1 MPPVQLPNDQIA
13 IDTPVFDDAAGRPT
27 APPPGAVI
35 TFTPGDP
42 AIATLVVGADGKS
55 ATITPVAAQGAFT
68 YTVSAGRPDG
78 TQIPGYTQELD
89 IVAGAAAAL
98 VPNLSLSARA

>member
-13 IDTPVFDDAAGRPT
+13 VDTPVFDDAAGRPAA
-27 APPPGAVI
+27 APPGVVI

-42 AIATLVVGADGKS
+42 AIATLVVAADGKS
-55 ATITPVAAQGAFT
+55 ATIAPVAAQGTFT
-68 YTVSAGRPDG
+68 YIVSAGRPDG

-89 IVAGAAAAL
+89 IVAGAATAL
-98 VPNLSLSARA
+98 VPGLSFAQKA